1 MAGIH
6 SKLAVITLDTVGGTP
21 TDISTYCNAIEI
33 PREMEEIDV
42 TTFGA
47 TFKDFIPG
55 FAEATV
61 TIGGPWTRA
70 LDNHMSPIF
79 AGFQAETVSS
89 VTLVYGP
96 EGSTSG
102 DVKYTCELR
111 CLNYSGPK
119 ADIGNALEWDSEWR
133 VTGAGITV
141 STY

>member
-1 MAGIH
+1 MAIH
-6 SKLAVITLDTVGGTP
+6 SKLAVVTLDTSAGTP
-21 TDISTYCNAIEI
+21 TDISTYCNSLEL

-55 FAEATV
+55 FAEGTV
-61 TIGGPWTRA
+61 TMGGPWTRA

-79 AGFQAETVSS
+79 TAFQNETITG

-102 DVKYTCELR
+102 DVKYTAELR
-111 CLNYSGPK
+111 MLNYSGPK
-119 ADIGNALEWDSEWR
+119 ADIGSALEWDAEFR
-133 VTGAGITV
+133 VTGAGVTV